1 MAKEQCRIVCPLK
14 SEKIKKIIRS
24 GKNYTIQNGSFCFLP
39 GNRLPQK
46 SSGSGLLGRIQD
58 ISKRYGKLYYALLY
72 PLSPVLSTQAYRKT
86 IRDMLEAYQEE
97 HVILNL
103 GSGPTYLHG
112 RKDIINVDIFAFDEV
127 DIVSEAG
134 DLPIEDESIDFIINV
149 GTFEH
154 VREPIAV
161 VNEMYRVLR
170 KGGQIFCYL
179 PFIVPYHAA
188 PDDFHRWTMS
198 GTERLFSDFD
208 EVSIFVGAGPT
219 SGLLYVIQE
228 WLAVLLSFGSR
239 IIHDILFLTFMVLSS
254 PIKLLDLFMVKLP
267 CAQNIAS
274 GFCLAGKK

>member
-1 MAKEQCRIVCPLK
+1 MKAD
-14 SEKIKKIIRS
+14 KIKKILRIDRS
-24 GKNYTIQNGSFCFLP
+24 YTLQNRAICFLP

-46 SSGSGLLGRIQD
+46 SSGSSLLGRIQNT
-58 ISKRYGKLYYALLY
+58 SKRYGKLYYALLFV
-72 PLSPVLSTQAYRKT
+72 LSPVLSSQAHRRT
-86 IRDMLEAYQEE
+86 LRHMLEAYQQE

-112 RKDIINVDIFAFDEV
+112 RKDIINIDIFAFDEV

-134 DLPIEDESIDFIINV
+134 DLPIEDESIDFIVNV

-154 VREPIAV
+154 VREPKAV

-170 KGGQIFCYL
+170 KGGQVFCYL

-188 PDDFHRWTMS
+188 PDDFYRWTMS
-198 GTERLFSDFD
+198 GTKRLFSDFD
-208 EVSIFVGAGPT
+208 EVRTFMGAGPT

-228 WLAVLLSFGSR
+228 WLAILLSFGSR
-239 IIHDILFLTFMVLSS
+239 TIHDILFLTLMVLSF

-267 CAQNIAS
+267 CAENIAS
-274 GFCLAGKK
+274 GFSLAGKK